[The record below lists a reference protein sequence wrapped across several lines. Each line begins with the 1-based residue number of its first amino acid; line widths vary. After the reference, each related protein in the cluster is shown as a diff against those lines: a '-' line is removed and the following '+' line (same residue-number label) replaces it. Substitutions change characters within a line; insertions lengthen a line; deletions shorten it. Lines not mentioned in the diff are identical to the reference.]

1 MTNIVISED
10 NKEELIK
17 KYQKII
23 SKFQKNQYNNRI
35 IIYIDR
41 LKLKTNKIEIDLI
54 YTNNFNYYQ

>member
-54 YTNNFNYYQ
+54 YTTNFNYYQ